1 MKRVALELGGKSPNI
16 VFEDADLD
24 LAAAGVMSGIF
35 GASGQMCSAGSRLL
49 VHSSIKDIFLK
60 KLLDLARDIRLG
72 DPMDPKTNVGPI
84 STPPQYQKVLD
95 YIDIAHA
102 DGARCVLGG
111 KPAIG
116 EGLLGGQ
123 FVEPTIF
130 VDVRNDMRIAQEEVF
145 GPILSVIEFADENE
159 ACLLGNDV
167 AYGLVAGIWTSNIGR
182 ALRVSK
188 ALAGRHSLG
197 QYLSHLQLHGSFRR
211 HEEVRSRKGARDRGR
226 RRIPRDQER
235 RDLDRR

>member
-1 MKRVALELGGKSPNI
+1 
-16 VFEDADLD
+16 
-24 LAAAGVMSGIF
+24 
-35 GASGQMCSAGSRLL
+35 
-49 VHSSIKDIFLK
+49 
-60 KLLDLARDIRLG
+60 
-72 DPMDPKTNVGPI
+72 MDPKTNVGPI

-167 AYGLVAGIWTSNIGR
+167 AYGLVAGIWTSSIGR

-188 ALAGRHSLG
+188 ALQVGTVWVNTYRTYSYMVPFGGMKKSGLGREHG
-197 QYLSHLQLHGSFRR
+197 IEAVDEYLETKSVVISTDDDAPNNPFVMR
-211 HEEVRSRKGARDRGR
+211 
-226 RRIPRDQER
+226 
-235 RDLDRR
+235 